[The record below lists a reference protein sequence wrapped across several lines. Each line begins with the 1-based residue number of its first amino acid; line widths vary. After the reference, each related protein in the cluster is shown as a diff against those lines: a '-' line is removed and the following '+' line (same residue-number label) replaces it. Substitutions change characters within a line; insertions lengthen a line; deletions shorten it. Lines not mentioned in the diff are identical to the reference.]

1 MGPELLLEKVRGG
14 VKLADGCTGRPSQCK
29 DDGAPFGTEDHMVSP
44 KGFSA
49 NVAVLNAFVAAVAKE
64 YGLTASARVVQ
75 PKAAHE
81 PSIEVVVVKHGGAA
95 GPLNYYGTTIPMSR
109 YERAGTSALERFIR
123 EEAAPQLNK
132 PP

>member
-1 MGPELLLEKVRGG
+1 
-14 VKLADGCTGRPSQCK
+14 
-29 DDGAPFGTEDHMVSP
+29 MVLP

-75 PKAAHE
+75 PKAAEE
-81 PSIEVVVVKHGGAA
+81 PGIELVVVKHGA
-95 GPLNYYGTTIPMSR
+95 GPINYYGTTIPISR

-123 EEAAPQLNK
+123 EEAAPKLSK
-132 PP
+132 AP